1 MGKHGSR
8 PPEGSTTRLFS
19 MLTLHLGALLQVNF
33 AQVLVLV
40 ATMAIPSHAQQL
52 AFLVGCANTAHMH
65 RAAQIACAIWQSI
78 AQFFLPYRQALP
90 PPPPP
95 EPQEPKEEE
104 QQTPIPCCGFGY
116 DVKNDDGETT
126 PTPWTLRRI
135 APRSTTAPALTNYTC
150 LPNNGTTTSWIGV
163 GFRPGVP
170 VGPSAQPFFENKTA
184 DAFECVRR
192 IVGTIHWPVEV
203 ASVLDEVPWL
213 HVCTLGTLHV
223 LRWLLSSIVSILVLS
238 TTTVI
243 VLVGVLF
250 GASES
255 ADFVWGLG
263 LTVVAAITL
272 LGIVWTSWLV
282 LSMTGVRFV
291 FWWTFQLEQIQRM
304 WEKRVIWGSAYLGWT
319 WYWAK
324 RFAAPILRTA
334 VWPWLC
340 VPRMIFRGMR
350 SMLTR
355 PSRTIAGGGATSP
368 TETAL
373 LRSFEKFT
381 AELKRI
387 SEHQSQV
394 LTQELAKVVKK
405 LDAVTAAHPPSAS
418 VSVSAAVASE
428 DDAKDPK
435 PMKERG
441 RESRPNTPRPA
452 TLDAKVV
459 AKAPCSDCGAVH
471 ARPPCPQCYICR
483 KKGHQ
488 GGACPTAT
496 GRCRRCGR
504 EGHRDEA
511 CPLLDCGPPPE
522 LSVSLSGGGPPA
534 PPTGVRKWFAG
545 LMGNLVVPPDEEG

>member
-1 MGKHGSR
+1 
-8 PPEGSTTRLFS
+8 
-19 MLTLHLGALLQVNF
+19 
-33 AQVLVLV
+33 
-40 ATMAIPSHAQQL
+40 
-52 AFLVGCANTAHMH
+52 
-65 RAAQIACAIWQSI
+65 
-78 AQFFLPYRQALP
+78 
-90 PPPPP
+90 
-95 EPQEPKEEE
+95 
-104 QQTPIPCCGFGY
+104 
-116 DVKNDDGETT
+116 
-126 PTPWTLRRI
+126 
-135 APRSTTAPALTNYTC
+135 
-150 LPNNGTTTSWIGV
+150 
-163 GFRPGVP
+163 
-170 VGPSAQPFFENKTA
+170 
-184 DAFECVRR
+184 
-192 IVGTIHWPVEV
+192 
-203 ASVLDEVPWL
+203 
-213 HVCTLGTLHV
+213 
-223 LRWLLSSIVSILVLS
+223 
-238 TTTVI
+238 
-243 VLVGVLF
+243 
-250 GASES
+250 
-255 ADFVWGLG
+255 
-263 LTVVAAITL
+263 
-272 LGIVWTSWLV
+272 
-282 LSMTGVRFV
+282 
-291 FWWTFQLEQIQRM
+291 
-304 WEKRVIWGSAYLGWT
+304 
-319 WYWAK
+319 
-324 RFAAPILRTA
+324 
-334 VWPWLC
+334 
-340 VPRMIFRGMR
+340 
-350 SMLTR
+350 MLTR

-394 LTQELAKVVKK
+394 MTQELAKVVKK